1 MTIRYRYLSL
11 EEAKLP
17 ISDIFI
23 THNCNNE
30 SMTEDGE
37 EKMILDKNDLTI
49 LPTLARDCR
58 TSYSSI
64 GSQIG
69 LTSKSV
75 KARVKKMVRSRVI
88 EKFIVRVNPAAFG
101 YRTAIVL
108 VRTSNGITKD
118 DVIQRVKQ
126 FGDLAYHV
134 HHMGNTTVAALVIKK
149 PLDDS
154 IIQLI
159 NERLIPATVIN
170 IAVTELSVASNDLSE
185 TDLRIIKCLLLSGAR
200 VEIADIAK
208 EVGISEK
215 TTTRRLNRMKEQ
227 RLLDFSLQC
236 SPSAMIGYIQFVIPI
251 IVDKAHHHNVL
262 ERMYSEFQT
271 NILYSPSVIEP
282 KDILAFVLF
291 GENVFVVD
299 SVLARVNS
307 FEGVKS
313 ADAYI
318 LTKWQYYDDWIM
330 KEINKR
336 LLLRPVLHRLR

>member
-1 MTIRYRYLSL
+1 M
-11 EEAKLP
+11 
-17 ISDIFI
+17 
-23 THNCNNE
+23 
-30 SMTEDGE
+30 
-37 EKMILDKNDLTI
+37 EKRMILDKNDLTI

-58 TSYSSI
+58 SSYSSI

-75 KARVKKMVRSRVI
+75 KARVKKMVHNGVI

-101 YRTAIVL
+101 YRTALVL
-108 VRTSNGITKD
+108 GRTSHGITKD
-118 DVIQRVKQ
+118 DVIQRIKE

-134 HHMGNTTVAALVIKK
+134 HHMGSTSVAALIIKN
-149 PLDDS
+149 PLDDN
-154 IIQLI
+154 IIQSL
-159 NERLIPATVIN
+159 NERLKPAAVIN
-170 IAVTELSVASNDLSE
+170 IAVTELSVASTDLSE

-200 VEIADIAK
+200 TEISDIAK
-208 EVGISEK
+208 VGISEK
-215 TTTRRLNRMKEQ
+215 TTTRCLNRMKEM

-251 IVDKAHHHNVL
+251 TVTKSHYHNVL
-262 ERMYSEFQT
+262 ERMYSEFQA
-271 NILYSPSVIEP
+271 NILYRPSVIEP
-282 KDILAFVLF
+282 EDRLAFVLF

-299 SVLARVNS
+299 HVLARVNS

-330 KEINKR
+330 KEINRR
-336 LLLRPVLHRLR
+336 LLLRPVLHRSR